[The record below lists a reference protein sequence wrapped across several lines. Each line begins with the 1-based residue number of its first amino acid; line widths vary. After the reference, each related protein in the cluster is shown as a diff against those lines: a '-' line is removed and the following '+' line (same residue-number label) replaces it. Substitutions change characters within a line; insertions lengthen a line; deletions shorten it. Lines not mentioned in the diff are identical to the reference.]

1 PGMSSTFITH
11 LRVAGKL
18 VNARGVHQLYQ
29 SRISS
34 WSLLVLVLAA
44 AVTVFVA
51 VVFSPASPI
60 LARYF
65 EATWHSFTY
74 WLTGKF

>member
-1 PGMSSTFITH
+1 MIWERS
-11 LRVAGKL
+11 L
-18 VNARGVHQLYQ
+18 
-29 SRISS
+29 
-34 WSLLVLVLAA
+34 LLVLVLAA